1 MPEMLK
7 LSKSLVACLLATGC
21 GTVTGSPPD
30 TTARV
35 RVAHV
40 SPGAPAVDFCL
51 ARHGTTQFT
60 GPILAGAGRAA
71 GLSYATVTRY
81 FDVDAARYDVRLV
94 APGAASCAQPLA
106 GLDDFTRLPELTAG
120 GSATIAA
127 EGTLGGQG
135 DAAFTLR
142 AYADDAEA
150 PPGQASLRFVHASPG
165 TPPVDAG
172 TGGGSLFAPVFSAV
186 AFGAAATVTTAPLT
200 DALVS
205 ARAHGTAADVLA
217 FDHTSLPAGTIAT
230 AFAIGQLGGAAPLR
244 VLLCLD
250 NAEPNGVH
258 AACSVVG
265 DAPREA
271 HLRIAH
277 LSPDAPAVDVCLAPA
292 GSHAPTPTTATTS
305 PPPPSTSRPCRSSR
319 CRPRSPSASSPP
331 AIPARW
337 PAGSCQARR
346 APRRCRPGPPRSPR
360 WPRPRRSHRHPRSPR
375 PRRSRRLRR
384 SRRPCTPRTSV
395 RCLPRRQWCR

>member
-7 LSKSLVACLLATGC
+7 PSKSLVACLLATGC

-51 ARHGTTQFT
+51 ARHGTTRFT

-150 PPGQASLRFVHASPG
+150 PPGQASLRFVHAS
-165 TPPVDAG
+165 VDG
-172 TGGGSLFAPVFSAV
+172 GVFDVPSTGEVIVPITAKLRVGGATLFAV
-186 AFGAAATVTTAPLT
+186 TV
-200 DALVS
+200 
-205 ARAHGTAADVLA
+205 
-217 FDHTSLPAGTIAT
+217 
-230 AFAIGQLGGAAPLR
+230 
-244 VLLCLD
+244 
-250 NAEPNGVH
+250 E
-258 AACSVVG
+258 
-265 DAPREA
+265 
-271 HLRIAH
+271 
-277 LSPDAPAVDVCLAPA
+277 
-292 GSHAPTPTTATTS
+292 
-305 PPPPSTSRPCRSSR
+305 
-319 CRPRSPSASSPP
+319 
-331 AIPARW
+331 
-337 PAGSCQARR
+337 
-346 APRRCRPGPPRSPR
+346 RPGGVVV
-360 WPRPRRSHRHPRSPR
+360 
-375 PRRSRRLRR
+375 SRREHIVV
-384 SRRPCTPRTSV
+384 TAGG
-395 RCLPRRQWCR
+395 